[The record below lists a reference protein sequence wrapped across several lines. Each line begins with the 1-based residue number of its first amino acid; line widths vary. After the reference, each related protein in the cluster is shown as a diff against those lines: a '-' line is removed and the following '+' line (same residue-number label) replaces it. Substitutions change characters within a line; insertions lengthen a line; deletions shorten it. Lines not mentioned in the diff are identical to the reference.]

1 MAGPWTVSRDRRNGD
16 SGTDLRAALGRLG
29 ALRRSA
35 PFVRQTWHR
44 SRSAVAH
51 VRLGSVATHWPP
63 AVTPERPP
71 AVTAKGPSAG
81 TARNPSAGTAGNP
94 SAGGTCRPATAR
106 LSARWAIP
114 LLALMSVAAVLI
126 ALATAHIA
134 ERAVTTSQA
143 AARKVGGPLVIPA
156 PRIAGAYPRRFGA
169 ITDPAV
175 LAIVSQF
182 RQRFEAVGTGLL
194 ADARRAAET
203 RNPVGAGSAAGA
215 TAGGNG
221 AADRQVTAAWTSGLY
236 GEPGHLDPATYRPSW
251 VMYLGLDASGMLGR
265 PSTTI
270 ARLMTG
276 LLGPAAVV
284 GPWRVTPGHR
294 GGSANCT
301 VAWLGQTSVSVC
313 GWATDHTIGAL
324 VSPVRDTSVAE
335 LATMMIKMRFDL
347 QRA

>member
-1 MAGPWTVSRDRRNGD
+1 MMT
-16 SGTDLRAALGRLG
+16 
-29 ALRRSA
+29 
-35 PFVRQTWHR
+35 
-44 SRSAVAH
+44 
-51 VRLGSVATHWPP
+51 
-63 AVTPERPP
+63 
-71 AVTAKGPSAG
+71 
-81 TARNPSAGTAGNP
+81 
-94 SAGGTCRPATAR
+94 
-106 LSARWAIP
+106 
-114 LLALMSVAAVLI
+114 VAAVLI

-134 ERAVTTSQA
+134 ERAVATSQA

-156 PRIAGAYPRRFGA
+156 PKIAGAYPRRFGA

-182 RQRFEAVGTGLL
+182 RQRFGAVGSGLL
-194 ADARRAAET
+194 ADARQAAET
-203 RNPVGAGSAAGA
+203 RNPVGARSTAGA
-215 TAGGNG
+215 TASGSGS
-221 AADRQVTAAWTSGLY
+221 ADRRVTAAWTSGLY

-265 PSTTI
+265 PPTTI

-276 LLGPAAVV
+276 LLGPSALV

-294 GGSANCT
+294 GGSTNCT

-324 VSPVRDTSVAE
+324 VSPVRDTGVGE